1 MSLIK
6 QLWIAIAIVAA
17 LAFGGSLVISTLSA
31 RHYLEQQLHVKNL
44 DNASALAM
52 SLTQLPKD
60 AVTVELQ
67 VAAQFDTGH
76 YRLIRLDKPN
86 GEVII
91 ERAYTGDDPGAP
103 AWFARLVPIDARAGI
118 AQVQDGWRQFGT
130 LTLESHSRYAYATLW
145 QGTLMLM
152 AWFVAGAGLT
162 GLIGTVVVKQIT
174 RPLGR
179 VVEQA
184 QALGDR
190 RFVTTPE
197 PHTIEFRNVVR
208 AMNTLSER
216 VRTMLAEESARLEQ
230 LRRQHQH
237 DELTGLFNRRQ
248 FMNLLDAAL
257 TTADGQGGALAIAR
271 LGDLAAL
278 NRRLGRA
285 ETDRLLHAIG
295 ERFLKLGHAAPGRE
309 AGRLNATD
317 FALLASGDVD
327 VAALAAEITTL
338 LAPLLDAHSGG
349 EPLQWALGAGSFT
362 GDETRAALLARID
375 GALAMAEQD
384 GERGMRIAPANP
396 TPPFFTEVAEW
407 RAALEAAIAQAR
419 IEIARFPVVTSDGTL
434 LHREAPLRAMIDG
447 NWCNAGRIV
456 PWAVRLGLM
465 AQLDAAVV
473 RTALEHIATH
483 GEALAVNVSIDAVCD
498 AAFRSELCSTLQ
510 SRPGAARLLWLEV
523 PEAGVVRHPGEFR
536 SLYLALKPLGCRLGV
551 EHVGRRFSRIGDLH
565 DLGLDYIKV
574 DAAMVR
580 DIDGDPGNQSFLR
593 GLCVIA
599 HAIGLMVIAEGVL
612 SDAERA
618 MLPALGVDGMTGP
631 AIREAEQV

>member
-6 QLWIAIAIVAA
+6 QLWIAIAVVTA

-52 SLTQLPKD
+52 SLSQLPKD

-76 YRLIRLDKPN
+76 YRRIRLDNPN
-86 GEVII
+86 GEVIV
-91 ERAYTGDDPGAP
+91 EREYAGGETGAP

-130 LTLESHSRYAYATLW
+130 LTLESHSRYAYAALW
-145 QGTLMLM
+145 QGTLMLLG
-152 AWFVAGAGLT
+152 WFVAGAGLT
-162 GLIGTVVVKQIT
+162 GLVGTVVVRQIT

-197 PHTIEFRNVVR
+197 PRTVEFRNVVR

-230 LRRQHQH
+230 MRRQHQH

-257 TTADGQGGALAIAR
+257 STEDGQGGALAIAR
-271 LGDLAAL
+271 VVDLAAL
-278 NRRLGRA
+278 NRRLGRTA
-285 ETDRLLHAIG
+285 TDRLLQDIG
-295 ERFLKLGHAAPGRE
+295 ERFVKLGHAAPGRE

-317 FALLASGDVD
+317 FALLAVDGSD
-327 VAALAAEITTL
+327 VAALAAEITAL
-338 LAPLLDAHSGG
+338 LEPLRDERGRG
-349 EPLQWALGAGSFT
+349 EPLQWALGIGSFA
-362 GDETRAALLARID
+362 GDDTRTTLLARID
-375 GALAMAEQD
+375 GALASAEQD
-384 GERGMRIAPANP
+384 GERAVRIAPANP
-396 TPPFFTEVAEW
+396 TPPFFTELAEW
-407 RAALEAAIAQAR
+407 RVALEAAIADAR
-419 IEIARFPVVTSDGTL
+419 IDVARFPVVATDGTL

-465 AQLDAAVV
+465 ARLDAAVV
-473 RTALEHIATH
+473 RTALERIVTH
-483 GEALAVNVSIDAVCD
+483 GEALAVNVSIEAVCD
-498 AAFRSELCSTLQ
+498 AVFRSELCATLQ
-510 SRPGAARLLWLEV
+510 SRPDAARLLWLEV

-536 SLYLALKPLGCRLGV
+536 SLYLALKPLGCRLGI

-574 DAAMVR
+574 DAAMIR
-580 DIDGDPGNQSFLR
+580 DIDRDPGNQSFLR

-599 HAIGLMVIAEGVL
+599 HAIGLTVIAEGVV
-612 SDAERA
+612 SDEERA
-618 MLPALGVDGMTGP
+618 MLPGLGIDGLTGP